1 MDDAFSKKRT
11 YKKEGYKKLKSREG
25 VNMTHTRALVS
36 RGCHVANKSR
46 QGDSF
51 ESCLLLQRLSQHDP
65 PDKDLGATWVP
76 RGRHLG
82 ATWRVS
88 QGKATC
94 VLPFR
99 PEVNARLH
107 LMRLTDSSL
116 LWDATW
122 MGHCRRI

>member
-82 ATWRVS
+82 ATWTPLGCHVASKSRQGDLCPSVPSRS
-88 QGKATC
+88 QCKA
-94 VLPFR
+94 
-99 PEVNARLH
+99 
-107 LMRLTDSSL
+107 
-116 LWDATW
+116 
-122 MGHCRRI
+122 GI